1 MSPTERKVLPRFIS
15 IAISPLSRWAVSRE
29 DAGGCS
35 EADADGGSCWGD
47 NDVFGGDAVRLAFVS
62 AGASAGGAGGADEVS
77 VNGVATVIGAGL
89 ACAIGAG
96 AAGARRAFVA
106 EFGSAG
112 LSAAVAV
119 TGSDI
124 GTSPTILGC
133 DCCVA
138 ANSG

>member
-1 MSPTERKVLPRFIS
+1 L
-15 IAISPLSRWAVSRE
+15 RE
-29 DAGGCS
+29 DAGGCL
-35 EADADGGSCWGD
+35 DVGADGGGGWGD
-47 NDVFGGDAVRLAFVS
+47 DDVLGGAAVRLVFAS
-62 AGASAGGAGGADEVS
+62 AGASACGAGGADEVN
-77 VNGVATVIGAGL
+77 VNGVATVIGAGF

-96 AAGARRAFVA
+96 SSGAGRPFTAG
-106 EFGSAG
+106 FGSAG
-112 LSAAVAV
+112 LAVAVAV